1 MDRLGINDYFGAG
14 IYRPMHNYRERIL
27 IGSLSMVVSA
37 DMMAV
42 LRGAELLVKKMMMRI
57 HICSNSRAALAAL
70 AKTTTES
77 SLVWE
82 CLQALGRL

>member
-1 MDRLGINDYFGAG
+1 MDFCFINSLGINDCFDAG
-14 IYRPMHNYRERIL
+14 IYRLMHNYRERIL
-27 IGSLSMVVSA
+27 IGSLSTVVSA

-70 AKTTTES
+70 SKTTTE
-77 SLVWE
+77 
-82 CLQALGRL
+82 